1 MMVCEGVEKRCHLY
15 WKKVMPILF
24 CKVKNLFFC
33 TICTLLESCK
43 NPVLDLQQGIN
54 SGCSARAKF
63 LY

>member
-1 MMVCEGVEKRCHLY
+1 MMVCEGVEKEMPPVLKESNAY
-15 WKKVMPILF
+15 IILQSKKS
-24 CKVKNLFFC
+24 CFC